1 MVYVSDI
8 KSDDLTEAEIGG
20 VNTDSKEKI
29 SIEENA
35 KGQVWVKFQQTTF
48 SDRVFVYASGYW
60 TNNVYLVNVR
70 RKFMRSIRLL

>member
-35 KGQVWVKFQQTTF
+35 KGQV
-48 SDRVFVYASGYW
+48 
-60 TNNVYLVNVR
+60 
-70 RKFMRSIRLL
+70 